1 MKLNG
6 KVVPIIIMAAVICL
20 SVFVLSLVYA
30 FTEAPADTAKD
41 RIVSTDLHRVINAY
55 DFVLIIPDTL
65 WQAVDSTKDPVG
77 IVFRAYP
84 KGYGGKIPVTVGIDL
99 ARTITGITIAGQG
112 EILKETPGLGG
123 RVLEPWFAQQFK
135 GKAAGQVKL
144 KKDGGDI
151 DAITGATV
159 SSRAVCNS
167 ISKGTAAFG
176 CFLAD
181 TTRKSFISKVF
192 PDAGQTIDIIKDT
205 AWYALRGCDT
215 LGIAFIGFCFGY
227 LDTISFLV
235 GVGTDSNITGIEIL
249 QSQETEGMGERI
261 RESEFLDKFKQGKP
275 EAITGAT
282 ISSSAVIKAVD
293 EAMKRFMAY
302 IK

>member
-1 MKLNG
+1 MKLSG
-6 KVVPIIIMAAVICL
+6 KVIPLIMLAAVICL
-20 SVFVLSLVYA
+20 SIFVLSFVYA
-30 FTEAPADTAKD
+30 FTEAPADTAAN
-41 RIVSTDLHRVINAY
+41 RIAFADLHRVIDAY
-55 DFVLIIPDTL
+55 DFVSIRPDTV
-65 WQAVDSTKDPVG
+65 WQAVDSTKNPVG
-77 IVFRAYP
+77 IVFRLFP
-84 KGYGGKIPVTVGIDL
+84 KGYAGKIPVTAGIDL
-99 ARTITGITIAGQG
+99 AGIITGITIAGQG
-112 EILKETPGLGG
+112 EILKETRGLGS
-123 RVLEPWFAQQFK
+123 RILEPWFAEQFK
-135 GKAAGQVKL
+135 GKSEYQVKL

-159 SSRAVCNS
+159 SSRAVCNG
-167 ISKGTAAFG
+167 INKGTAAFK

-181 TTRKSFISKVF
+181 TTKKGFISKVL

-215 LGIAFIGFCFGY
+215 LGIAFVGFCFGY

-235 GVGTDSNITGIEIL
+235 GVGRDSNITGIEIQ
-249 QSQETEGMGERI
+249 QSQETEGMGELI

-293 EAMKRFMAY
+293 EAMKRFIVY

>member
-1 MKLNG
+1 MKLNA
-6 KVVPIIIMAAVICL
+6 KVIPLITMIALICL
-20 SVFVLSLVYA
+20 SISILSFVYA
-30 FTEAPADTAKD
+30 FTEAPVDTTGN
-41 RIVSTDLHRVINAY
+41 RIAFTDLHRVIGAY
-55 DFVLIIPDTL
+55 DLVSIRPDTL
-65 WQAVDSTKDPVG
+65 WQAVDSAKNPVG
-77 IVFRAYP
+77 LVFRIFP
-84 KGYGGKIPVTVGIDL
+84 KGYAGKIPLTVGIDL
-99 ARTITGITIAGQG
+99 AGIITGISVAGQG
-112 EILKETPGLGG
+112 EVLKETRGLGS
-123 RVLEPWFAQQFK
+123 RVLEPWFAEQFK
-135 GKAAGQVKL
+135 GKAADQVKL
-144 KKDGGDI
+144 KKDGGEI

-159 SSRAVCNS
+159 SSRAVCS
-167 ISKGTAAFG
+167 AISKGAAAYM

-181 TTRKSFISKVF
+181 TTRKSFISKIF

-215 LGIAFIGFCFGY
+215 LGIALIGFCFGY

-235 GVGTDSNITGIEIL
+235 GVGRDSNITGIEIL
-249 QSQETEGMGERI
+249 QSQETEGMGEQI

-293 EAMKRFMAY
+293 EAMKRFTVY